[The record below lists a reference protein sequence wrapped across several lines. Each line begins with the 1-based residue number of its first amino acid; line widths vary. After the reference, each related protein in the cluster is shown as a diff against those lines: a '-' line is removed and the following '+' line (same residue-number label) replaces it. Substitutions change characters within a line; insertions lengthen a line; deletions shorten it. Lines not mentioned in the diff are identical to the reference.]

1 MQQTDRL
8 SYLCTQ
14 NAITMNKSKTIL
26 LIILLLCFI
35 LCSCIQHNQRN
46 AIKEIIELPEEEAGY
61 ALKRLDILDK
71 GRFSEEEAAMYAAA
85 ILLTQDKMGCKTYDD
100 SLAKVAYGYYK
111 DYPKDSIYHIA
122 MYFMGRCY
130 MNSDSAEKAKY
141 CFRKAVVA
149 SRLCSDTLFQCKS
162 LYALSIADMDS
173 NPRFSL
179 RCAEN
184 AQGIYDSFSK
194 AKETEK
200 IRYQLNVADHH
211 LSSKALRQADSTI
224 DIVIGKALATHDR
237 ALITDAYLLKSKIE
251 SGKGEARRALDY
263 AEKACSN
270 APASNSEALLNL
282 AQCLKDNGRYDECC
296 KLLDSLKLTDDN
308 ELLQSLILKFNAYLL
323 QGKDATTI
331 QTAADSIF
339 RKMEQIRKS
348 EVSKKDRYYIES
360 MENANHMA
368 LSQIKEYRYR
378 TTAILLIAL
387 AIILSVCAAFLYVN
401 HSNKMKAKIESVE
414 RAAAQDRAISL
425 KEKELAVILHQK
437 EMQQQQITCDLMKSF
452 ISKRIDILDKLKS
465 LDNKAPH
472 MVLDGND
479 WAEIEEFLNITS
491 NGFVAKIRESYPS
504 LEEKDI
510 QLMMLVKINLP
521 AKSMANIYGISEK
534 SVKQKLYVFKKKVGI
549 DKENASL
556 RDFIL
561 NF

>member
-1 MQQTDRL
+1 
-8 SYLCTQ
+8 
-14 NAITMNKSKTIL
+14 MNKSKTIL
-26 LIILLLCFI
+26 PQILLLCFV

-85 ILLTQDKMGCKTYDD
+85 VLLTQDKMGSKTSND
-100 SLAKVAYGYYK
+100 SLAKAAYDYYK
-111 DYPKDSIYHIA
+111 DHPKDSIYHIA
-122 MYFMGRCY
+122 IYFMGRGY
-130 MNSDSAEKAKY
+130 MNSDSTEKAKY

-149 SRLCSDTLFQCKS
+149 SKMCSDTVFQCKS
-162 LYALSIADMDS
+162 LYALSIADRES

-184 AQGIYDSFSK
+184 AQDIYNRFSK
-194 AKETEK
+194 AKEKEK
-200 IRYQLNVADHH
+200 LRYQLNVADHH

-224 DIVIGKALATHDR
+224 DIVIGRALATHDK
-237 ALITDAYLLKSKIE
+237 ALISDAYLLKSKIE
-251 SGKGEARRALDY
+251 SGKGEARRALFY
-263 AEKACSN
+263 AEKACN
-270 APASNSEALLNL
+270 VTQTSNSTAFMHL
-282 AQCLKDNGRYDECC
+282 AKCLKDNGRYDECC
-296 KLLDSLKLTDDN
+296 QLLDSLKLTDDN
-308 ELLQSLILKFNAYLL
+308 ELLQSLILKFNANLQ

-339 RKMEQIRKS
+339 RKMEQIRKA

-360 MENANHMA
+360 MENAKHMA

-378 TTAILLIAL
+378 TSAILLIAL
-387 AIILSVCAAFLYVN
+387 VIVLAISAAFLYIS
-401 HSNKMKAKIESVE
+401 HANKIKAKIESIE
-414 RAAAQDRAISL
+414 RASAQDRAISQ
-425 KEKELAVILHQK
+425 KEKELALILHEK

-472 MVLDGND
+472 MVLDSND
-479 WAEIEEFLNITS
+479 WAEIEEFLNLTS
-491 NGFVAKIRESYPS
+491 NGFVAKIRESYPT

-549 DKENASL
+549 DKDNISL
-556 RDFIL
+556 RDFVMAY
-561 NF
+561 